1 MEVMG
6 YGSMNEVNEFNAI
19 TGEAVIRSFTAEEI
33 KQNKLTQKAVADALL
48 NVVKTQAIPE

>member
-1 MEVMG
+1 
-6 YGSMNEVNEFNAI
+6 MNEVNEFNAI